1 MAKSPEEPPL
11 TMAQIAAVAGVSVA
25 TVSKVINQ
33 RTDVAPTTRERV
45 ERVMAE
51 RGYMLNKAA
60 RSLRKGNSGQ
70 IDFLV
75 GQELNSYYAFEIL
88 RGVEEALLPTEVRMV
103 LASTHAL
110 REREQQ
116 WRQRLSEGAIDGAV
130 LVLAD
135 KRSLYLQE
143 LTRRGI
149 PFVVVDPF
157 GELGPEDLSVSATN
171 WSGGKL
177 ATAYLLSL
185 GHRRI
190 AALMG
195 LPDHP
200 CTQDRI
206 AGYRHALQEA
216 GVPVDPAL
224 IHFAN
229 FHAEQAYQE
238 MMQILALPE
247 MPTAIF
253 VGSDEQ
259 CLGVY
264 RALFERGIAV
274 PGAMS
279 VIGFD
284 NMPYAEWVTP
294 ALTTIHQPL
303 LEMGRVATK
312 LLLRLIAGE
321 PVESVRIELATPL
334 IKRASCAPPQGNLIS
349 NPASLP

>member
-1 MAKSPEEPPL
+1 MAGTPAKPPL
-11 TMAQIAAVAGVSVA
+11 TLSQIAAATGVSVA

-33 RTDVAPTTRERV
+33 RADVAPATREKV
-45 ERVMAE
+45 ERAMAE
-51 RGYMLNKAA
+51 QGYVLNQAGRA
-60 RSLRKGNSGQ
+60 LRKGHSGQ

-88 RGVEEALLPTEVRMV
+88 RGVEEALLSTEVRVV
-103 LASTHAL
+103 LASTHAH

-135 KRSLYLQE
+135 KQSLYMQE
-143 LTRRGI
+143 LSRRGI
-149 PFVVVDPF
+149 PFVVVDPW
-157 GELGPEDLSVSATN
+157 GELEPEDLSVSATN
-171 WSGGKL
+171 WAGGKL
-177 ATAYLLSL
+177 ATQYLLSL

-195 LPDHP
+195 QPDHP
-200 CTQDRI
+200 CTQDRL
-206 AGYRHALQEA
+206 AGYRLALQEA
-216 GVPVDPAL
+216 GIPVDPAL
-224 IHFAN
+224 IRFAD
-229 FHAEQAYQE
+229 FHGEQARQE
-238 MMQILALPE
+238 TLQLLALTEP
-247 MPTAIF
+247 PTALF
-253 VGSDEQ
+253 VGNDEQ

-264 RALFERGIAV
+264 RALYERGITV
-274 PGAMS
+274 PDAMS

-312 LLLRLIAGE
+312 MLLRLIANE
-321 PVESVRIELATPL
+321 PVETIRVELATPL
-334 IKRASCAPPQGNLIS
+334 IKRASCARWQANS
-349 NPASLP
+349 